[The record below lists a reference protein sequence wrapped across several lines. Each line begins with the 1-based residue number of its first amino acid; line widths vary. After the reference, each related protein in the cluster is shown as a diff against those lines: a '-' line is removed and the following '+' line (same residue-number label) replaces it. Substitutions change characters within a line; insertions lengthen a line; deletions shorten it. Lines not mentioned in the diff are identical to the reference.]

1 MALDRWLIFSLI
13 GGAVIVLL
21 WLIYWVY
28 RARLLA
34 REERKLMIE
43 RGITPPPPQP
53 QGWPAV
59 RAREQELRFQ
69 ERRLLIEKGLDPGDP
84 DVAKPLIHYLTEK
97 RTQGPE
103 NTLRHGLV
111 TLAIGLGLLAPY
123 TILRW
128 TGAPVSDDST
138 DFALFLAVIGPIVV
152 LYAAANLVYYRLTK
166 NRPSEAP
173 NPSSQDSRSGS

>member
-1 MALDRWLIFSLI
+1 MSENGWLGLA
-13 GGAVIVLL
+13 GMVGVAIVLV
-21 WLIYWVY
+21 WMIYWIY
-28 RARLLA
+28 RMKVLE
-34 REERKLMIE
+34 REERRLMIE

-84 DVAKPLIHYLTEK
+84 DVARPLIHYLTEK
-97 RTQGPE
+97 RTHGPE

-128 TGAPVSDDST
+128 TGAPVSGDST
-138 DFALFLAVIGPIVV
+138 DFALFLAVLGPLVT
-152 LYAAANLVYYRLTK
+152 LYGAANLLYYGLTK
-166 NRPSEAP
+166 NRRSDTISPK
-173 NPSSQDSRSGS
+173 SQDSRSGS